1 MSVKRKM
8 QMVVA
13 QVKMDDED
21 TLDVNF
27 WMSRTP
33 AERLAE
39 VFRLRQNY
47 FTWADGS
54 FPAKMEK
61 VVHRREITCSN
72 PTL

>member
-1 MSVKRKM
+1 MSVKRKI
-8 QMVVA
+8 QMVVT

-21 TLDVNF
+21 NLDVNF
-27 WMSRTP
+27 WMSRTA

-54 FPAKMEK
+54 FPDKMEK
-61 VVHRREITCSN
+61 IVHRRQIICSN